1 MKLAYVY
8 SWLLPAGD
16 LAQVREVINKLRQ
29 NAVEFG
35 GEVGGVSVLT
45 GNDAG
50 TVQQDAQAAVLFT
63 ATLPGATQGQY
74 GLAAAGI
81 SSRPQS
87 WSWRGAVV
95 ISDVR
100 AVSLLH
106 SAAAELGL
114 EVVEGYAG
122 MVFTLKKSAQ
132 GVVQVEQRRVFDW
145 TNF

>member
-1 MKLAYVY
+1 MKIGYAY

-16 LAQVREVINKLRQ
+16 LAQVREIIDKLRQ
-29 NAVEFG
+29 HAVELG
-35 GEVGGVSVLT
+35 GEVGDVIVLT

-63 ATLPGATQGQY
+63 ATLPGATEGRY

-81 SSRPQS
+81 SSGPQS

-100 AVSLLH
+100 IVSQLH
-106 SAAAELGL
+106 AAAAEVGL

-122 MVFTLKKSAQ
+122 MVFTSKKNAL
-132 GVVQVEQRRVFDW
+132 GVVEVEQRQAFDW
-145 TNF
+145 TDL